1 MMVKQKGFGLI
12 ELMISLL
19 VSVIIMA
26 GLYGL
31 LTSSIVNFGFSK
43 ASSDAV
49 DTAHRVDN
57 FFNVLLFQ
65 AGFINFERAI
75 NAEGWAAGAVNLP
88 GVRSEDSWEADQFV
102 YAEDNNSILIRY
114 YGSSVD
120 DDTTHHGA
128 IEADESNG
136 FITDC
141 GGVAVGRET
150 LVTAYFTANENG
162 LICQY
167 NDHDRTNNKD
177 TEKDVVLDASVRSL
191 MFEFGSTWDPKF
203 ANDDG
208 FFTADEING
217 NAKLKWSHVDIVRYS
232 FITSQPSNQR
242 LIKSKQDTLRH
253 FNMPDTKFNMP
264 DTKSTA
270 SSGAEGEAEST
281 DTAPAKT
288 VDYSYTIPKD
298 DRSNVHRVITGTIYL
313 VNASKTVGEN

>member
-88 GVRSEDSWEADQFV
+88 GFPAWEADQFV
-102 YAEDNNSILIRY
+102 YANNNHSILIRY

-120 DDTTHHGA
+120 DDTTHHEG
-128 IEADESNG
+128 IDADASNG

-150 LVTAYFTANENG
+150 LVTANFTANENG

-167 NDHDRTNNKD
+167 NDRTNKNPD
-177 TEKDVVLDASVRSL
+177 DIVLDASVRSL
-191 MFEFGSTWDPKF
+191 MFEFGSTWDPNF

-208 FFTADEING
+208 FFTAGEINDR
-217 NAKLKWSHVDIVRYS
+217 NLNWSHVDIVRYS

-242 LIKSKQDTLRH
+242 LIESRQDTLRH
-253 FNMPDTKFNMP
+253 FNMPNPTVG
-264 DTKSTA
+264 
-270 SSGAEGEAEST
+270 SGEEGDAG
-281 DTAPAKT
+281 TAPANN
-288 VDYSYTIPKD
+288 VDYNYQIPD
-298 DRSNVHRVITGTIYL
+298 NERSNVHRVITGTIYL

>member
-75 NAEGWAAGAVNLP
+75 NAEGWAAGAVNLS
-88 GVRSEDSWEADQFV
+88 GVSFPAWEADQFV
-102 YAEDNNSILIRY
+102 YANNNHSILIRY

-120 DDTTHHGA
+120 DDTTHHEG
-128 IEADESNG
+128 IDADASNG

-167 NDHDRTNNKD
+167 NDRTNNNDKNPD
-177 TEKDVVLDASVRSL
+177 PVVLDASVRSL

-203 ANDDG
+203 FDKNNDG
-208 FFTADEING
+208 FYTADEING
-217 NAKLKWSHVDIVRYS
+217 NTDLKWSHVDIVRYS

-242 LIKSKQDTLRH
+242 LIKSNKDMVLRH
-253 FNMPDTKFNMP
+253 FNMP
-264 DTKSTA
+264 KSTVG
-270 SSGAEGEAEST
+270 SGEAG
-281 DTAPAKT
+281 TASANND
-288 VDYSYTIPKD
+288 DYSYRITD
-298 DRSNVHRVITGTIYL
+298 ENDRSNVHRVITGTIYL

>member
-88 GVRSEDSWEADQFV
+88 GVNLPGVNFPAWEADQFV
-102 YAEDNNSILIRY
+102 YANNNNSILIRY

-120 DDTTHHGA
+120 DDTTHHEG
-128 IEADESNG
+128 IDADASNG

-150 LVTAYFTANENG
+150 LVTAFFTANENG

-167 NDHDRTNNKD
+167 NDRTNNQD
-177 TEKDVVLDASVRSL
+177 TNPDDIVLDASVRSL
-191 MFEFGSTWDPKF
+191 MFEFGSTWDPNF

-208 FFTADEING
+208 FFTAGEING
-217 NAKLKWSHVDIVRYS
+217 SNGNLRWSHVDIVRYS

-242 LIKSKQDTLRH
+242 LITSRQDTLRH
-253 FNMPDTKFNMP
+253 FNMPN
-264 DTKSTA
+264 STVG
-270 SSGAEGEAEST
+270 SGEEGDAG
-281 DTAPAKT
+281 TAPANN
-288 VDYSYTIPKD
+288 VDYNYQIPD
-298 DRSNVHRVITGTIYL
+298 NERSNVHRVITGTIYL

>member
-1 MMVKQKGFGLI
+1 MVKQKGFGLI

-75 NAEGWAAGAVNLP
+75 NAEGWAAGAVNLS
-88 GVRSEDSWEADQFV
+88 GVSFPAWEADQFV
-102 YAEDNNSILIRY
+102 YANNNHSILIRY

-120 DDTTHHGA
+120 DDTTHHEG
-128 IEADESNG
+128 IDADASNG

-150 LVTAYFTANENG
+150 LVTAFFTVDPTRG

-167 NDHDRTNNKD
+167 NDHDRG
-177 TEKDVVLDASVRSL
+177 VVLDASVRSL

-217 NAKLKWSHVDIVRYS
+217 DAKLKWSHVDIVRYS

-242 LIKSKQDTLRH
+242 LIKSKQGTLRH
-253 FNMPDTKFNMP
+253 FNMP

-270 SSGAEGEAEST
+270 SSGAEGEAGST
-281 DTAPAKT
+281 STAPAKT

>member
-88 GVRSEDSWEADQFV
+88 GVDFPAWEADQFV
-102 YAEDNNSILIRY
+102 YANNNHSILIRY

-120 DDTTHHGA
+120 DDTTHHEG
-128 IEADESNG
+128 IDADASNG

-150 LVTAYFTANENG
+150 LVTAFFTANENG

-167 NDHDRTNNKD
+167 NDRTNNQD
-177 TEKDVVLDASVRSL
+177 TNPDDIVLDASVRSL
-191 MFEFGSTWDPKF
+191 MFEFGSTWDPNF

-208 FFTADEING
+208 FFTAGEING
-217 NAKLKWSHVDIVRYS
+217 SNGNLRWSHVDIVRYS

-242 LIKSKQDTLRH
+242 LIESRQDTLRH
-253 FNMPDTKFNMP
+253 FNMPN
-264 DTKSTA
+264 STVG
-270 SSGAEGEAEST
+270 SGEEGDAG
-281 DTAPAKT
+281 TAPANN
-288 VDYSYTIPKD
+288 VDYNYQIPD
-298 DRSNVHRVITGTIYL
+298 NERSNVHRVITGTIYL

>member
-75 NAEGWAAGAVNLP
+75 NAEGWAAGAVNLS
-88 GVRSEDSWEADQFV
+88 GVSFPAWEADQFV
-102 YAEDNNSILIRY
+102 YANNNHSILIRY

-120 DDTTHHGA
+120 DDTTHHEG
-128 IEADESNG
+128 IDADASNG

-150 LVTAYFTANENG
+150 LVTAYFTVDPTRG

-167 NDHDRTNNKD
+167 NDRTNNQD
-177 TEKDVVLDASVRSL
+177 TNPDDIVLDLDASVRSL

-208 FFTADEING
+208 FFTAGEING
-217 NAKLKWSHVDIVRYS
+217 SNGDLKWSHVDIVRYS

-242 LIKSKQDTLRH
+242 LIKSRQDTLRH
-253 FNMPDTKFNMP
+253 FNMPVTE
-264 DTKSTA
+264 STA
-270 SSGAEGEAEST
+270 SSGVEGEAGST
-281 DTAPAKT
+281 DTAPART
-288 VDYSYTIPKD
+288 VDYSYTIPED

>member
-88 GVRSEDSWEADQFV
+88 DAGVSFPAWEADQFV
-102 YAEDNNSILIRY
+102 YANNNHSILIRY

-120 DDTTHHGA
+120 DDTTHHEG
-128 IEADESNG
+128 IDADASNG

-167 NDHDRTNNKD
+167 NDRTNNQD
-177 TEKDVVLDASVRSL
+177 TNPDDIVLDASVRSL

-208 FFTADEING
+208 FFTAGEING
-217 NAKLKWSHVDIVRYS
+217 SNGNLKWSHVDIVRYS

-242 LIKSKQDTLRH
+242 LIKSRQDTLRH
-253 FNMPDTKFNMP
+253 FNMPN
-264 DTKSTA
+264 STVG
-270 SSGAEGEAEST
+270 SGEEGDAG
-281 DTAPAKT
+281 TAPANN
-288 VDYSYTIPKD
+288 VDYNYQIPD
-298 DRSNVHRVITGTIYL
+298 NERSNVHRVITGTIYL

>member
-19 VSVIIMA
+19 VSVIIMV
-26 GLYGL
+26 GLSGL

-75 NAEGWAAGAVNLP
+75 NAEGWAAGAVNLS
-88 GVRSEDSWEADQFV
+88 GVIFPAWEADQFV
-102 YAEDNNSILIRY
+102 YANNNHSILIRY

-120 DDTTHHGA
+120 DDTTHHEG
-128 IEADESNG
+128 IDADASNG

-167 NDHDRTNNKD
+167 NDRTNNKD
-177 TEKDVVLDASVRSL
+177 TKNDVVLDASVRSL

-208 FFTADEING
+208 FFTAGEING
-217 NAKLKWSHVDIVRYS
+217 SNGDLKWSHVDIVRYS

-242 LIKSKQDTLRH
+242 LIKSRQDTLRH
-253 FNMPDTKFNMP
+253 FNMPN
-264 DTKSTA
+264 STVG
-270 SSGAEGEAEST
+270 SGEGGDAG
-281 DTAPAKT
+281 TAPANN
-288 VDYSYTIPKD
+288 VDYNYPIPD
-298 DRSNVHRVITGTIYL
+298 NERSNVHRVITGTIYL

>member
-88 GVRSEDSWEADQFV
+88 GVNFRDSWEADQFV

-120 DDTTHHGA
+120 DDTTHHVG

-141 GGVAVGRET
+141 GGLAVGRET
-150 LVTAYFTANENG
+150 LVTAFFTVNGNG
-162 LICQY
+162 LNCQY
-167 NDHDRTNNKD
+167 NDRTNNQD
-177 TEKDVVLDASVRSL
+177 VVQNVVLDASVRSL

-208 FFTADEING
+208 FFTAEEING
-217 NAKLKWSHVDIVRYS
+217 DANLKWSHVDIVRYS

-242 LIKSKQDTLRH
+242 LIKSNQDTLRH
-253 FNMPDTKFNMP
+253 FNMPP
-264 DTKSTA
+264 KSTA
-270 SSGAEGEAEST
+270 SSGAEGEAGST
-281 DTAPAKT
+281 GTAPAKT
-288 VDYSYTIPKD
+288 VDYSYTIPRD
-298 DRSNVHRVITGTIYL
+298 DRSNVHRVVTGTIYL

>member
-1 MMVKQKGFGLI
+1 MMIKQKGFGLI

-75 NAEGWAAGAVNLP
+75 NAEGWAAGPVNLSGDFP
-88 GVRSEDSWEADQFV
+88 DWKADQFV
-102 YAEDNNSILIRY
+102 YADDNNSILIRY

-120 DDTTHHGA
+120 DDTTHHVG
-128 IEADESNG
+128 IDADASNG

-141 GGVAVGRET
+141 GGLAVGRNT
-150 LVTAYFTANENG
+150 LVTAYFTVDKEKG

-167 NDHDRTNNKD
+167 NDRTKNKD
-177 TEKDVVLDASVRSL
+177 TNPDDVEVELDASVKSL
-191 MFEFGSTWDPKF
+191 MFEFGSTWDPEF

-208 FFTADEING
+208 FFTAKEING
-217 NAKLKWSHVDIVRYS
+217 DAKLKWSHVDIVRYS

-242 LIKSKQDTLRH
+242 LIKSKQYTLRH
-253 FNMPDTKFNMP
+253 FNMPDTK
-264 DTKSTA
+264 STA
-270 SSGAEGEAEST
+270 GSGAEGEAGST
-281 DTAPAKT
+281 GTASANS
-288 VDYSYTIPKD
+288 VDYSYKIDDD

>member
-88 GVRSEDSWEADQFV
+88 GFPAWEADQFV
-102 YAEDNNSILIRY
+102 YANNNHSILIRY

-120 DDTTHHGA
+120 DDTTHHEG
-128 IEADESNG
+128 IDADASNG

-150 LVTAYFTANENG
+150 LVTAYFTANKKG

-167 NDHDRTNNKD
+167 NDRTNNND
-177 TEKDVVLDASVRSL
+177 TNPDDIVLDASVRSL

-203 ANDDG
+203 FDKNNDG
-208 FFTADEING
+208 FYTADEINK
-217 NAKLKWSHVDIVRYS
+217 NTDLKWSHVDIVRYS

-242 LIKSKQDTLRH
+242 LIKSNQDMVLRH
-253 FNMPDTKFNMP
+253 FNMP
-264 DTKSTA
+264 KSTA
-270 SSGAEGEAEST
+270 GSGAEVEAGST
-281 DTAPAKT
+281 GTASANN
-288 VDYSYTIPKD
+288 VDYSYKITD
-298 DRSNVHRVITGTIYL
+298 ENDRSNVHRVITGTIYL

>member
-75 NAEGWAAGAVNLP
+75 NAEGWAAGAVNLSLS
-88 GVRSEDSWEADQFV
+88 GVNFPAWEADQFV
-102 YAEDNNSILIRY
+102 YANNNHSILIRY

-120 DDTTHHGA
+120 DDTTHHEG
-128 IEADESNG
+128 IDADASNG

-141 GGVAVGRET
+141 GGEAVGRET

-167 NDHDRTNNKD
+167 NDRTNNQD
-177 TEKDVVLDASVRSL
+177 TNPDDIVLDASVRSL

-208 FFTADEING
+208 FFTAGEING
-217 NAKLKWSHVDIVRYS
+217 SNGDLKWSHVDIVRYS

-242 LIKSKQDTLRH
+242 LIRSRQDTLRH
-253 FNMPDTKFNMP
+253 FNMPNMP
-264 DTKSTA
+264 N
-270 SSGAEGEAEST
+270 ST
-281 DTAPAKT
+281 DGSGEGGDAGTAPANN
-288 VDYSYTIPKD
+288 VDYDYQIPD
-298 DRSNVHRVITGTIYL
+298 NERSNVHRVITGTIYL

>member
-75 NAEGWAAGAVNLP
+75 NAEGWAAGAVNLSLP
-88 GVRSEDSWEADQFV
+88 GVNFPAWEADQFV
-102 YAEDNNSILIRY
+102 YANNNHSILIRY

-120 DDTTHHGA
+120 DDTTHHEG
-128 IEADESNG
+128 IDADASNG

-141 GGVAVGRET
+141 GGEAVGRET

-167 NDHDRTNNKD
+167 NDRTNNQD
-177 TEKDVVLDASVRSL
+177 TNPDDIVLDASVRSL

-208 FFTADEING
+208 FFTAGEING
-217 NAKLKWSHVDIVRYS
+217 SNGDLKWSHVDIVRYS

-242 LIKSKQDTLRH
+242 LIKSRQDTLRH
-253 FNMPDTKFNMP
+253 FNMPNMP
-264 DTKSTA
+264 N
-270 SSGAEGEAEST
+270 ST
-281 DTAPAKT
+281 DGSGEGGDAGTAPANNG
-288 VDYSYTIPKD
+288 DYDYQIRD
-298 DRSNVHRVITGTIYL
+298 NERSNVHRVITGTIYL

>member
-88 GVRSEDSWEADQFV
+88 GNFEDYSWEADQFV
-102 YAEDNNSILIRY
+102 YAKDNNSILIRY

-120 DDTTHHGA
+120 DDTTHHVG

-141 GGVAVGRET
+141 GGLAVGRET

-167 NDHDRTNNKD
+167 NDRTNNQD
-177 TEKDVVLDASVRSL
+177 TNPDDIVLDASVRSL
-191 MFEFGSTWDPKF
+191 MFEFGSTWDPNF

-208 FFTADEING
+208 FFTAGEING
-217 NAKLKWSHVDIVRYS
+217 SNGNLRWSHVDIVRYS

-242 LIKSKQDTLRH
+242 LIESRQDTLRH
-253 FNMPDTKFNMP
+253 FNMPP
-264 DTKSTA
+264 KSTDG
-270 SSGAEGEAEST
+270 SGEEGTAEST
-281 DTAPAKT
+281 GTASANE
-288 VDYSYTIPKD
+288 VDYSWKIPPD

>member
-88 GVRSEDSWEADQFV
+88 GFPAWKADQFV
-102 YAEDNNSILIRY
+102 YAKDNNSILIRY

-120 DDTTHHGA
+120 DDTTHHVG
-128 IEADESNG
+128 IDADEPNG

-167 NDHDRTNNKD
+167 NDRTNNKD
-177 TEKDVVLDASVRSL
+177 TKEDVVLDASVRSL

-208 FFTADEING
+208 FFTAGEING
-217 NAKLKWSHVDIVRYS
+217 SNGDLKWSHVDIVRYS

-242 LIKSKQDTLRH
+242 LIRSRQDTLRH
-253 FNMPDTKFNMP
+253 FNMPDTKSP
-264 DTKSTA
+264 A
-270 SSGAEGEAEST
+270 SSGAEGEAGST
-281 DTAPAKT
+281 ATAPAKT
-288 VDYSYTIPKD
+288 VDYRYTIPED

>member
-88 GVRSEDSWEADQFV
+88 GVNFKDSWEADQFV

-120 DDTTHHGA
+120 DDTTHHVG

-141 GGVAVGRET
+141 GGLAVGRET
-150 LVTAYFTANENG
+150 LVTAFFTVNGNG
-162 LICQY
+162 LNCQY
-167 NDHDRTNNKD
+167 NDRTNNQD
-177 TEKDVVLDASVRSL
+177 VVQNVVLDASVRSL

-208 FFTADEING
+208 FFTAEEING
-217 NAKLKWSHVDIVRYS
+217 DANLKWSHVDIVRYS

-242 LIKSKQDTLRH
+242 LIKSNQDTLRH
-253 FNMPDTKFNMP
+253 FNMPP
-264 DTKSTA
+264 KSTDG
-270 SSGAEGEAEST
+270 SGEEGTAEST
-281 DTAPAKT
+281 GTASANE
-288 VDYSYTIPKD
+288 VDYSWKIPPD

>member
-75 NAEGWAAGAVNLP
+75 NAEGWAAGAVNLA
-88 GVRSEDSWEADQFV
+88 GVNFPAWEADQFV
-102 YAEDNNSILIRY
+102 YANNNHSILIRY

-120 DDTTHHGA
+120 DDTTHHEG
-128 IEADESNG
+128 IDADASNG

-150 LVTAYFTANENG
+150 LVTAFFTANENG

-167 NDHDRTNNKD
+167 NDRTNNQYTNPD
-177 TEKDVVLDASVRSL
+177 DIVLDASVRSL
-191 MFEFGSTWDPKF
+191 MFEFGSTWDPEF

-208 FFTADEING
+208 FFTAGEING
-217 NAKLKWSHVDIVRYS
+217 NGNLNWSHVDIVRYS

-242 LIKSKQDTLRH
+242 LIESRQDTLRH
-253 FNMPDTKFNMP
+253 FNMPNFTVG
-264 DTKSTA
+264 
-270 SSGAEGEAEST
+270 SGEEGDAG
-281 DTAPAKT
+281 TAPANN
-288 VDYSYTIPKD
+288 VDYNYQIPD
-298 DRSNVHRVITGTIYL
+298 NERSNVHRVITGTIYL